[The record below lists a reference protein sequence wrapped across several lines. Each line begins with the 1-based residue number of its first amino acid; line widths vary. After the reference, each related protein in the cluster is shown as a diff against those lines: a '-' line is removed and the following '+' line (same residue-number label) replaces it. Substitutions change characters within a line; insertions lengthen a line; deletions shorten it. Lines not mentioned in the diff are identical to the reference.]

1 MVRLTYTREISDETI
16 RRRLGEMQLK
26 PWQEKMWCI
35 PKVDAE
41 FVARMEDVLAL
52 YAERAGSPT
61 RPSSAST
68 KRLGS
73 SSARRACR

>member
-1 MVRLTYTREISDETI
+1 MVRLTVHDSVSDETI
-16 RRRLGEMQLK
+16 RRRLDELELK

-52 YAERAGSPT
+52 YEEPADDR
-61 RPSSAST
+61 RPVVCFDET
-68 KRLGS
+68 PRQP
-73 SSARRACR
+73 